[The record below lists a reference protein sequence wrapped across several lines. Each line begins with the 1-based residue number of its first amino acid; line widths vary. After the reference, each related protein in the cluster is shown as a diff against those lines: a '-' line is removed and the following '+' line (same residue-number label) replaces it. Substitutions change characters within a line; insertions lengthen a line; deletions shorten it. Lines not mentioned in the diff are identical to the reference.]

1 MNNKQLFKQSAGKIL
16 SRNQLEGVMRLHNA
30 LFEGVNAEQV
40 ADTVADAVKD
50 AVEDSLDSVADQQ
63 VADDVSEVSSITF
76 SPEDQIRLESLLGS
90 MSDDERVAFFE
101 SLDEQQAQILTEGL
115 GSVVKTFFNFFTKE
129 GRKANRFNKYSK
141 LAKKDAA
148 MTSQLD
154 KFRHQNNISS
164 KTANKLDKLMTKRDK
179 TRQKMNDIKY
189 KASKDPAEYQRLEQE
204 GLKNGSRNLSQE
216 TMDAEKARLVTER
229 DNALNTIEQ
238 KYRPQ
243 LDALE
248 RQKAQRL
255 QELNDSENALKDL
268 LEKDRKA
275 PGTVPQLQI
284 DEAKRRVA
292 TARGNVNRNRKA
304 YNDKQANY
312 NAEREAINQSFEPHI
327 NDMDNRINM
336 SRQDAGNFTYG
347 TNSARFNNANVG
359 GAAAG
364 ANGANRGMNGQFSN
378 PFANPYTNP
387 YMNPYMNPEMWKKF
401 TRRFSTMGEIRTAL
415 IGSWKAFKAALGLGA
430 IGALGYGGYK
440 VYDFFANPQE
450 IDLNIGDGDGRIPKN
465 VKTVI
470 GLLAGGIG
478 GRVIAKFIGFDST
491 TGKNVGS
498 LLGAVLVA
506 YFMFLN
512 NGDEENAKE
521 MLDEYNNASSTEQE
535 AIEEALNFNGLG
547 AALKEIYLE
556 NSSL

>member
-1 MNNKQLFKQSAGKIL
+1 MNNKQLFEQSAGKIL

-30 LFEGVNAEQV
+30 LFEGENPEQV
-40 ADTVADAVKD
+40 AETVADAVKD
-50 AVEDSLDSVADQQ
+50 AVDDSLDAIADQQ
-63 VADDVSEVSSITF
+63 VADDVSEVSSITV
-76 SPEDQIRLESLLGS
+76 SPEDKIRLESLFGS

-101 SLDEQQAQILTEGL
+101 SLDDQQVQILTEGL
-115 GSVVKTFFNFFTKE
+115 GSAVKTFFNFFTKE
-129 GRKANRFNKYSK
+129 GRKANRFDKYSK
-141 LAKKDAA
+141 LSKKDAA

-154 KFRHQNNISS
+154 KFRNQNNISS

-204 GLKNGSRNLSQE
+204 GMKNGSRNLSQE
-216 TMDAEKARLVTER
+216 TMDAEKTRLVTER
-229 DNALNTIEQ
+229 DNALNSVEQ

-248 RQKAQRL
+248 KQKAQRL

-268 LEKDRKA
+268 LEKERKA

-284 DEAKRRVA
+284 DEAKRRVT
-292 TARGNVNRNRKA
+292 TARGNVTRNSTN
-304 YNDKQANY
+304 YNTAQANY
-312 NAEREAINQSFEPHI
+312 NAEREAINQRFEPHI

-336 SRQDAGNFTYG
+336 ARQDAGGFTHG
-347 TNSARFNNANVG
+347 TNGARVNNGNVG
-359 GAAAG
+359 AAAAG
-364 ANGANRGMNGQFSN
+364 ANGASNGMNGQFNN
-378 PFANPYTNP
+378 PFNNPYTNP
-387 YMNPYMNPEMWKKF
+387 YTNPYLNPEMWKRF
-401 TRRFSTMGEIRTAL
+401 TRRFSTMGKISTAL
-415 IGSWKAFKAALGLGA
+415 IGSWTAFKAALGLGA
-430 IGALGYGGYK
+430 VGALGYGGYK
-440 VYDFFANPQE
+440 VYDFFTKPQE
-450 IDLNIGDGDGRIPKN
+450 LDLNIGDGDGRIPKN
-465 VKTVI
+465 VKTVL

-478 GRVIAKFIGFDST
+478 GRVVAKFLGFNST

-512 NGDEENAKE
+512 NGDEENAKD
-521 MLDEYNNASSTEQE
+521 MLAEYNNASSTEQE
-535 AIEEALNFNGLG
+535 AIEEALNFKGL
-547 AALKEIYLE
+547 ASELEKLYLE

>member
-1 MNNKQLFKQSAGKIL
+1 MDNKQLFKQSAGKIL

-30 LFEGVNAEQV
+30 LFEGVYAEQV

-50 AVEDSLDSVADQQ
+50 AVEDSLDSIADQQ
-63 VADDVSEVSSITF
+63 VADDVSEASSITV

-101 SLDEQQAQILTEGL
+101 SLDEQQVQILTEGL

-129 GRKANRFNKYSK
+129 GRKANRFDKYSK

-154 KFRHQNNISS
+154 KFRNQNNISS
-164 KTANKLDKLMTKRDK
+164 KTAKKLDKLMTKRDK
-179 TRQKMNDIKY
+179 TRQKMNDLKY

-229 DNALNTIEQ
+229 DNAINSVEQ

-248 RQKAQRL
+248 KQKAQRL
-255 QELNDSENALKDL
+255 QELNDSEKALNDL
-268 LEKDRKA
+268 LEKERKA
-275 PGTVPQLQI
+275 PGTVPQLEI
-284 DEAKRRVA
+284 YEAKRRVA
-292 TARGNVNRNRKA
+292 TARGNVTRNSTN
-304 YNDKQANY
+304 YNAAQANY
-312 NAEREAINQSFEPHI
+312 NAEREAINQRFDPHI

-336 SRQDAGNFTYG
+336 ARQDAGNFTYG

-359 GAAAG
+359 GAAVG
-364 ANGANRGMNGQFSN
+364 ANGARNGMNG
-378 PFANPYTNP
+378 PFADP
-387 YMNPYMNPEMWKKF
+387 YMNPYMWERF
-401 TRRFSTMGEIRTAL
+401 TRRFSAMSQIRTAL

-450 IDLNIGDGDGRIPKN
+450 LDLNIGDGDGRIPKN

-478 GRVIAKFIGFDST
+478 GRVVAKFIGFDST

-498 LLGAVLVA
+498 LLGAILVA

-521 MLDEYNNASSTEQE
+521 MLAEYNNASSTEQE

-547 AALKEIYLE
+547 AALKQMYIE